1 MASAA
6 PGAFLVDAIPLLKH
20 VPNWMPGAGFKRK
33 AKEWNSWTKDMME
46 APFLAA
52 QRAIVSRKVCAM
64 ELDTGISHSI

>member
-1 MASAA
+1 
-6 PGAFLVDAIPLLKH
+6 
-20 VPNWMPGAGFKRK
+20 
-33 AKEWNSWTKDMME
+33 MME